1 MLDRVNK
8 IRGEIPVTAPR
19 CAEMLRANKAKL
31 AKSLIAGYSVPRDN
45 RFDDPPDVFEARV
58 AERTF

>member
-1 MLDRVNK
+1 
-8 IRGEIPVTAPR
+8 
-19 CAEMLRANKAKL
+19 MLRANKAKL